1 MDKTISYVVM
11 IIGLALVAL
20 PLFFKNIADK
30 IPLLSQNIIVTI
42 IIGLL
47 LIVAGFF
54 FLKPGKIIKHASEE
68 VPIYQGSGKKRRI
81 VAYQRAK

>member
-1 MDKTISYVVM
+1 MDKTISYIVM

-20 PLFFKNIADK
+20 PLFFKNIADQ
-30 IPLLSQNIIVTI
+30 IPLLSQNIIVTVI
-42 IIGLL
+42 AGLL

-54 FLKPGKIIKHASEE
+54 FLKPGKIKHASEE

-81 VAYQRAK
+81 VGYRKD